1 MEPQLANKPGRIR
14 ERFAIHL
21 ELNRR
26 IGSGEITAFDLLSVL
41 QNQRIAA
48 RHAAYQR
55 EYEGQ
60 ARILHRVVLKMY

>member
-1 MEPQLANKPGRIR
+1 MEPQLANEPGRIR

-26 IGSGEITAFDLLSVL
+26 IRTRQITAFDLLSVF

-48 RHAAYQR
+48 GHAAGQSQQ
-55 EYEGQ
+55 EEQ
-60 ARILHRVVLKMY
+60 ARILHHFVKTY